1 MRSLNFSVLLVFFVC
16 STFHLGEAG
25 NEIAEGYQ
33 FSDNKW
39 IEKACLRCFDRN
51 KDTPSRCKGHYGCMI
66 FVEDLKSRE
75 ACNEFFETRGLNYP
89 RCNTFY
95 RDD

>member
-25 NEIAEGYQ
+25 N
-33 FSDNKW
+33 DNKW

-51 KDTPSRCKGHYGCMI
+51 KETPSRCKGHYGCMLL
-66 FVEDLKSRE
+66 VEDLKSRD
-75 ACNEFFETRGLNYP
+75 ACNEFFETRGLKYP